1 MIHDKQYGAV
11 PFGAESMTP
20 DELAPHLVRLQGER
34 AELNDQLD
42 ELRQRRDG
50 LGRELY
56 NAKADA
62 ERRALVPGTLP
73 PARGKD
79 TPAAA
84 AVKDF
89 VDADP
94 EVLAVKE
101 RQTDL
106 ARDLATADDRLGAVR
121 SGLRVLLSL
130 IDVARERRE
139 RQDLDE
145 RAAAAAGQDW

>member
-1 MIHDKQYGAV
+1 MIRDKQHGAV

-20 DELAPHLVRLQGER
+20 DELAPHLVRLQAER
-34 AELNDQLD
+34 AELNDTLD
-42 ELRQRRDG
+42 ELRRRRDG
-50 LGRELY
+50 LGRDLY
-56 NAKADA
+56 HAKADA
-62 ERRALVPGTLP
+62 ERRALEPGTLP
-73 PARGKD
+73 TARGKD
-79 TPAAA
+79 RPAAS

-89 VDADP
+89 VDGDA
-94 EVLAVKE
+94 EVLAVKD

-139 RQDLDE
+139 RQDLDA
-145 RAAAAAGQDW
+145 RAAVVDGQDW